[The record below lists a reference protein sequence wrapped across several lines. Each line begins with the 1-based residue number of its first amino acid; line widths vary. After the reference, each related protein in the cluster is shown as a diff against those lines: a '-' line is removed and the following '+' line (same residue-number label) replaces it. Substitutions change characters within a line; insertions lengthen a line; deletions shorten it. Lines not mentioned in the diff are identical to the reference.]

1 MIDVHIKQRQDFNP
15 INRMKQ
21 YEQLEKDLEKDIKDS
36 DEKDLKD
43 ENKEYNK

>member
-1 MIDVHIKQRQDFNP
+1 
-15 INRMKQ
+15 
-21 YEQLEKDLEKDIKDS
+21 LEKDLEKDIKDS